1 MKHIVKTTYHLD
13 DITKVIESANCGDE
27 IIISNG
33 TYYSYPWD
41 LKSCITITLEDKVSI
56 YFSTDEKD
64 YEKETF
70 IRFEGVECFA
80 YHPLIYA
87 FNKDNITIQGSG
99 HLYGNGYAWWKNKKL
114 QAKACDRL
122 CKSEY
127 NHIDLKERVINLNE
141 SYLRPDFIEIINGS
155 NITLKDFTIQDSP
168 MWMIHPVY
176 CKNVLVEN
184 VKVISDGPNTD
195 GCDPDSCE
203 NVIIKNCLFET
214 GDDCIAIDSGLNED
228 GWRVNKPCKNIHINN
243 CIFNKGHG
251 AIAIGSM
258 VSGGIEDVYISNC
271 RINNCQRGIR
281 VKSIKGRGG
290 YVKNINAENLEINV
304 EKEGIEIT
312 MNYPSSTSIP
322 CSDTPSSFLDFHF
335 NNIEIKKAKCAV
347 SVIGLESSKVQS
359 VEFNNL
365 KVVDIETIKHIEYCK
380 SIKGI

>member
-1 MKHIVKTTYHLD
+1 MKHIIKTTYHLD
-13 DITKVIESANCGDE
+13 DITKILDSANCGDE
-27 IIISNG
+27 IIITSG

-41 LKSCITITLEDKVSI
+41 LKSDLTITLEDDANI
-56 YFSTDEKD
+56 YFSSNEED
-64 YEKETF
+64 YEKKTF
-70 IRFEGVECFA
+70 IRFEGVECFS
-80 YHPLIYA
+80 YHPLIYSL
-87 FNKDNITIQGSG
+87 NQNNITIQGNG
-99 HLYGNGYAWWKNKKL
+99 HLFGNGYVWWKSKKL

-127 NHIDLKERVINLNE
+127 NKIDINDRVINLKE
-141 SYLRPDFIEIINGS
+141 SYLRPDFIEIINGN
-155 NITLKDFTIQDSP
+155 NIILKDFTIQDSP

-203 NVIIKNCLFET
+203 DVLIKNCIFET

-228 GWRVNKPCKNIHINN
+228 GWRVNKPCKNIKVID
-243 CIFNKGHG
+243 CTFNKGHA

-258 VSGGIEDVYISNC
+258 VSGGIEDVYISNNV
-271 RINNCQRGIR
+271 INSCERGIR

-290 YVKNINAENLEINV
+290 YVKNINVENLKMSV

-322 CSDTPSSFLDFHF
+322 CSDTPSNFKDFHF
-335 NNIEIKKAKCAV
+335 KNIKINKAKTGV
-347 SVIGLESSKVQS
+347 SIIGLESSNVEY
-359 VEFNNL
+359 VEFENL
-365 KVVDIETIKHIEYCK
+365 KINNVETIKNIEHCK
-380 SIKGI
+380 KVIGI

>member
-13 DITKVIESANCGDE
+13 DITKVIESAKCGDE

-99 HLYGNGYAWWKNKKL
+99 HLYGNGYVWWKNKKL

-322 CSDTPSSFLDFHF
+322 CSDTTSSFLDFHF

>member
-41 LKSCITITLEDKVSI
+41 LKCCITITLEDKVSI